1 MNISTTDVTVNHH
14 QEDLPVQE
22 YCEGDTQQLSGGV
35 RVGEEEGD
43 DDEEDL
49 MSLMRRLQAE
59 ATELLAKCGEALRQD
74 YAMYL

>member
-43 DDEEDL
+43 DEEDL